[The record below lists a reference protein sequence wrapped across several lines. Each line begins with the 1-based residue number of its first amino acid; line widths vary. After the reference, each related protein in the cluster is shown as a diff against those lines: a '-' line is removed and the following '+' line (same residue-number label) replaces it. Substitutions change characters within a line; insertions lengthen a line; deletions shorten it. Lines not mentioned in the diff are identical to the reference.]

1 VDVRGAGCVVGHRSQ
16 AGRIAATHLADV
28 DFERKTVVVML
39 AKDTRGRATKRRIVH
54 LPTPAIDA
62 LKKLRRDGI
71 IGRKLVFVD
80 GIGDRLLAFQ
90 GFQSHFPLEGR

>member
-1 VDVRGAGCVVGHRSQ
+1 
-16 AGRIAATHLADV
+16 
-28 DFERKTVVVML
+28 ML